1 MAQITVD
8 FIKANFNNPA
18 VGGNVHRKNG
28 KEWNTNDIRSGV
40 SNKVPTKANEDVDHR
55 IECQTLA
62 AAMNEVGIADNS
74 EEAFAIK
81 KLLNNVVNLEAL
93 DHTENIQ
100 KGQRNK
106 HGNQEEEDYEAA
118 LRTME
123 DLMKNPDF
131 NDIAVA
137 FEQVRTVFDVAQG
150 IIRQGTGA
158 MDSDTMG
165 SL

>member
-8 FIKANFNNPA
+8 FIQKNFQNPN

-28 KEWNTNDIRSGV
+28 QEWNTNDIRSGV
-40 SNKVPTKANEDVDHR
+40 SNKVPTKANEQVDHR

-62 AAMNEVGIADNS
+62 EAMNHVGIADNS
-74 EEAFAIK
+74 VEAFAIK
-81 KLLNNVVNLEAL
+81 KLLNNVINLEAL
-93 DHTENIQ
+93 NATANVQ
-100 KGQRNK
+100 KGQRNYS
-106 HGNQEEEDYEAA
+106 GNQTKEDYEAA

-123 DLMKNPDF
+123 ELMGDDDF